1 MYTTNVLYLLSL
13 YAKLIHTTNTSLFYT
28 KSAKIANATSVIS
41 YIYLEYGIQFLCQ
54 TLFDILHCNQLARE
68 ENIESQAHEIM
79 AKLEMPNSYL
89 RRELL

>member
-1 MYTTNVLYLLSL
+1 MYTTNILYLLSL
-13 YAKLIHTTNTSLFYT
+13 YANLIHTTITSFFYT
-28 KSAKIANATSVIS
+28 KSVKVAIATSAIS
-41 YIYLEYGIQFLCQ
+41 NILEYGIRILCQ
-54 TLFDILHCNQLARE
+54 TLARE